1 MINTIIIRSVAYAG
15 LGLAGFGLVAGITSV
30 AGATGPDANAEFYG
44 GEYAQDEPSM
54 LQSDFPCEEDS
65 ALMYHPAFG
74 PDHVG
79 CVHLDALV

>member
-1 MINTIIIRSVAYAG
+1 MTNIITKSVAYAG
-15 LGLAGFGLVAGITSV
+15 LGLAGFGLVAGITS
-30 AGATGPDANAEFYG
+30 ATGPDANAEFYG